1 MIKKRCF
8 LLFVLMLLTF
18 SAAAELIKNGSFM
31 TVKPD
36 GTPADWNIQ
45 IWRKPDAVKWS
56 LEKSVGDEP
65 AKSLALKSS
74 DVNGCIVAIQ
84 KLDLKP
90 NTTYIYSFYCRGE
103 NVKADKSYD
112 GGSVVIENNDRP
124 LTSYSDD
131 SQKAPNGTTEWKFC
145 QRSFHTGALPPG
157 SKSRIMLI
165 MRKGTGKVWF
175 DKISVKEKGAEPKKA
190 LQSIE
195 MYPLEFQGNA
205 QWFCRDFPQAVLLKY
220 RSTVQEF
227 PGYEAYL
234 TFELPENIRFLG
246 SNVLLGGG
254 NNWKTD
260 EFTITKISDKR
271 QAVRIKLNKEFI
283 RNACANGWNPW
294 ENYQRFYFKSLAP
307 IGAKDP
313 VTITLS
319 NRNGKVIHQ
328 RKAVF
333 NTIAPLTPSGYP
345 VKRFDLCLA
354 RPWNCNT
361 PEDISDSYIRFWNS
375 IQHRPWIYE
384 PHRVRT
390 FPAAEVDKLVKNY
403 RYSLLLWST
412 FMVPW
417 LEPLNRDLE
426 SKQADMPPALGI
438 DGKPCPV
445 SIATWYLLSDP
456 EGKIW
461 GDNGYFANYA
471 AKIRQRPYIKRIVM
485 DYEPFSMNFDFSEKN
500 RELFRQFA
508 KLEKV
513 PSTSLCIGPLRRK
526 WYEFKIEQNRLL
538 LKKFG
543 EMMRKYLPDVE
554 FFLCSD
560 HCRPTGPVEW
570 CSVDQL
576 KSEPDVHGFQPMPYT
591 AGLPFWEIIEYNSKL
606 LKKNFS
612 PMIDPS
618 EHNQDLYARYSPS
631 KIVQNIL
638 ITAAFGCDGMA
649 FWPHDIF
656 DGRYLHS
663 MRDGFAIVA
672 RVEDLYA
679 QKAQPLDSYRAYCSN
694 VLRLERSGDDGKKIT
709 INIPDRDRLLRSRFH
724 GKPSDPVRVL
734 TAFNFSDDD
743 MIVTFELPDT
753 ADGSYRLTELRSGRV
768 MLDHGKDFTAEKL
781 RKGFLWKI
789 PANES
794 MVIRIEKS
802 NGGKV
807 AGTDQKELE
816 KELESFRKLN
826 ASNSLQPCSKGNA
839 SVDWGVSE
847 GDNQVVIMLKS
858 GNTRLGIKPYEGYPV
873 MWKADGGSDR
883 LGTGKKRGM
892 IGDLVLEPS
901 ETEKGSFQIVKFEIT
916 AKGEPKV
923 TLSRRINEISVSGGI
938 PNAHGG
944 LTLKREITLTG
955 NGNTCLIRHQLINT
969 GKNVLKFEFRERNFP
984 MLFAQPD
991 KIEVDCGA
999 AVIEPGIPT
1008 NNVLILSG
1016 SKRKFYHDWKVQYGS
1031 SAPVL
1036 KYSAKEGSLK
1046 RVMSISPGYKFDA
1059 VYIWGD
1065 QLNGKKGTVEPL
1077 AVPVTLKP
1085 GEALDGVSRFELK

>member
-1 MIKKRCF
+1 MLI
-8 LLFVLMLLTF
+8 LPLFA
-18 SAAAELIKNGSFM
+18 SGEELIKNGNFLKVRSDG
-31 TVKPD
+31 KPEN
-36 GTPADWNIQ
+36 WHIQ
-45 IWRKPDAVKWS
+45 VWRKPEAVKSS
-56 LEKSVGDEP
+56 LEKGVGDDP
-65 AKSLALKSS
+65 AASLALESS
-74 DVNGCIVAIQ
+74 DAGGCIVAIQ
-84 KLDLKP
+84 RVDLKP
-90 NTTYIYSFYCRGE
+90 DTTYVYSFYCRGE
-103 NVKADKSYD
+103 NVKADKQHD
-112 GGSVVIENNDRP
+112 GGSVIIENNDRQ
-124 LTSYSDD
+124 LTCYVDA
-131 SQKAPNGTTEWKFC
+131 SQEAPNGTTEWKFC
-145 QRSFHTGALPPG
+145 KRSFKTGALPPG
-157 SKSRIMLI
+157 SKSRIMLL

-175 DKISVKEKGAEPKKA
+175 DKISLKEKEAKPEKA
-190 LQSIE
+190 LRSIE
-195 MYPLEFQGNA
+195 MYPLEFQGDS

-234 TFELPENIRFLG
+234 SFELPENFQFLG

-254 NNWKTD
+254 NNWKSD
-260 EFTITKISDKR
+260 EYKITKLPGKR
-271 QAVRIKLNKEFI
+271 QSVRIKLNREFL
-283 RNACANGWNPW
+283 RNACAVGWEPW
-294 ENYQRFYFKSLAP
+294 ENYQRFYFKSMAP
-307 IGAKDP
+307 VGAKDP
-313 VTITLS
+313 VLITLS
-319 NRNGKVIHQ
+319 NRDGKVIHQ
-328 RKAVF
+328 RKAYF
-333 NTIAPLTPSGYP
+333 HTIAPLTPSGYP

-361 PEDISDSYIRFWNS
+361 PGDISDRYINFWNS
-375 IQHRPWIYE
+375 IQQRPWIYE

-390 FPAAEVDKLVKNY
+390 FPASEVDKLVKNY
-403 RYSLLLWST
+403 RYGLLLWST

-417 LEPLNRDLE
+417 LEPLNKDLE
-426 SKQADMPPALGI
+426 AGTTAIPPALGI

-461 GDNGYFANYA
+461 GDNGYFVNYA
-471 AKIRQRPYIKRIVM
+471 AKIKQRPYIKRIVM

-508 KLEKV
+508 KLDKIPAV
-513 PSTSLCIGPLRRK
+513 STCIGPMRRK

-543 EMMRKYLPDVE
+543 EMMRKHLPEVE

-576 KSEPDVHGFQPMPYT
+576 KSEPDVDGFQPMPYT

-618 EHNQDLYARYSPS
+618 EHYQDLYARYSPA

-638 ITAAFGCDGMA
+638 ISAAFGCNGLA

-663 MRDGFAIVA
+663 MRDGFSIVA

-679 QKAQPLDSYRAYCSN
+679 KPAQPQKSYRIYCSN
-694 VLRLERSGDDGKKIT
+694 VLRLERSGNDGKKIT

-743 MIVTFELPDT
+743 MIVTIELPDT
-753 ADGSYRLTELRSGRV
+753 PEGAYRLTELRSGKV
-768 MLDHGKDFTAEKL
+768 MCDNGKDFSAAKL

-794 MVIRIEKS
+794 MVIQITES
-802 NGGKV
+802 NGGKTD
-807 AGTDQKELE
+807 GIDQKNME

-826 ASNSLQPCSKGNA
+826 ASDSLRPCRKGNA
-839 SVDWGVSE
+839 SVDWGVTD
-847 GDNQVVIMLKS
+847 GDNQVVIMLNC
-858 GNTRLGIKPYEGYPV
+858 GNTKLGVKAYEGYPV

-883 LGTGKKRGM
+883 LGTSKKRGL
-892 IGDLVLEPS
+892 IGDLVLEPT
-901 ETEKGSFQIVKFEIT
+901 ETEKGAFQPVKFEIT

-938 PNAHGG
+938 PNIHGG

-955 NGNTCLIRHQLINT
+955 NGNVCLVRHQLINT
-969 GKNVLKFEFRERNFP
+969 GKKVLKFEFRERNFP
-984 MLFAQPD
+984 MLFAKPD
-991 KIEVDCGA
+991 KIEVDCGS
-999 AVIEPGIPT
+999 AVIEPGIPV
-1008 NNVLILSG
+1008 NNVLLFPG
-1016 SKRKFYHDWKVQYGS
+1016 SKRKFYHDWKVQNGTFS
-1031 SAPVL
+1031 PVL

-1046 RVMSISPGYKFDA
+1046 RVMSIAPGYKFDA

-1077 AVPVTLKP
+1077 ALPVTLKP
-1085 GEALDGVSRFELK
+1085 GEVLDTVSRFELK

>member
-1 MIKKRCF
+1 MFILPF
-8 LLFVLMLLTF
+8 FA
-18 SAAAELIKNGSFM
+18 SAEELIKNGSFL
-31 TVKPD
+31 TVKSD

-45 IWRKPDAVKWS
+45 IWNKPDAVKWS

-65 AKSLALKSS
+65 AKSLALASS
-74 DVNGCIVAIQ
+74 DGKSCIVAIQ

-90 NTTYIYSFYCRGE
+90 NTTYVYSFYCRGE
-103 NVKADKSYD
+103 NVKADKLYD

-145 QRSFHTGALPPG
+145 KRSFKTGALPTG

-175 DKISVKEKGAEPKKA
+175 DKISVKELLAEPKKA

-205 QWFCRDFPQAVLLKY
+205 QWFCREFPQAVLLKY

-227 PGYEAYL
+227 PEYEAYL
-234 TFELPENIRFLG
+234 TFELPENIQFLG

-254 NNWKTD
+254 NNWKSD
-260 EFTITKISDKR
+260 EYTVTKLSDKR
-271 QAVRIKLNKEFI
+271 QSVRIRLNKEFV
-283 RNACANGWNPW
+283 RNACAKGWEPW
-294 ENYQRFYFKSLAP
+294 ENYSRFYFKSMATV
-307 IGAKDP
+307 GAKDQ

-328 RKAVF
+328 RKASF
-333 NTIAPLTPSGYP
+333 HTIAPLTPSGYP

-361 PEDISDSYIRFWNS
+361 PGDISDSYIRFWNS

-390 FPAAEVDKLVKNY
+390 FPASEVDKLVKNY
-403 RYSLLLWST
+403 RYGLLLWST

-426 SKQADMPPALGI
+426 AGKTTMPPALGI

-471 AKIRQRPYIKRIVM
+471 AQIRQRPYIKRIVM

-500 RELFRQFA
+500 RELFRKFA
-508 KLEKV
+508 KLDKI
-513 PSTSLCIGPLRRK
+513 PSVSTCIGPMRRK

-543 EMMRKYLPDVE
+543 EMMRKHLPEVE

-560 HCRPTGPVEW
+560 HCRPNGPVEW

-576 KSEPDVHGFQPMPYT
+576 KSEPDVNGFQPMPYT
-591 AGLPFWEIIEYNSKL
+591 AGLPYWEIIEHNSKL

-618 EHNQDLYARYSPS
+618 EHNQDLYARYSPA

-638 ITAAFGCDGMA
+638 ITAAFGCNGMA

-663 MRDGFAIVA
+663 MRDGFAVVA
-672 RVEDLYA
+672 RVEDFYA
-679 QKAQPLDSYRAYCSN
+679 QQAQPQESYRVYCSN
-694 VLRLERSGDDGKKIT
+694 VLKLERSGADGKKIT

-724 GKPSDPVRVL
+724 GKPSDTVRVL

-743 MIVTFELPDT
+743 MIVTIELPDT
-753 ADGSYRLTELRSGRV
+753 SEGTYRLTELCSNKTLCDNGR
-768 MLDHGKDFTAEKL
+768 DFSAAKL

-789 PANES
+789 PANGS
-794 MVIRIEKS
+794 MVIHIARS

-807 AGTDQKELE
+807 DGIEQKDVE
-816 KELESFRKLN
+816 KELASFRKLN
-826 ASNSLQPCSKGNA
+826 ASNSLTPCRKGNA
-839 SVDWGVSE
+839 SVDWGVTD
-847 GDNQVVIMLKS
+847 GDNQVVVMLKN

-873 MWKADGGSDR
+873 LWKADGGSDR
-883 LGTGKKRGM
+883 LGTGKRRGL
-892 IGDLVLEPS
+892 IGDLVLEPT
-901 ETEKGSFQIVKFEIT
+901 ETEKSAFQVVKFEIT
-916 AKGEPKV
+916 ANGEPKV

-938 PNAHGG
+938 PNVHGG
-944 LTLKREITLTG
+944 LTLKREITLAG
-955 NGNTCLIRHQLINT
+955 NGNVCLVRHQLINT
-969 GKNVLKFEFRERNFP
+969 GKNVLKFEFRERSFP
-984 MLFAQPD
+984 MLFAKPD
-991 KIEVDCGA
+991 KIEVDCGEI
-999 AVIEPGIPT
+999 VIEPGIPT
-1008 NNVLILSG
+1008 NNVLILPD
-1016 SKRKFYHDWKVQYGS
+1016 SKRKFYHDWKVQRGTMAS
-1031 SAPVL
+1031 VL
-1036 KYSAKEGSLK
+1036 KYSAKEGPLK
-1046 RVMSISPGYKFDA
+1046 RIMSITPGYKFDA
-1059 VYIWGD
+1059 VYIWGE
-1065 QLNGKKGTVEPL
+1065 QLNNKMGTVEPL

-1085 GEALDGVSRFELK
+1085 GESLDAVSRFELK